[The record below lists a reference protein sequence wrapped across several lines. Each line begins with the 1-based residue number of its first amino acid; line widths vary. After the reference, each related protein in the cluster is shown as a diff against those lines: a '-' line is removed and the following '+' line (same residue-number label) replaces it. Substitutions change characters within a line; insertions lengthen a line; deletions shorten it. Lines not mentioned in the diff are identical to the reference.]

1 MGGPGTANNH
11 RPEPLM
17 LHLTV
22 LHDVIII
29 IIIIMIVIIIIMSQ
43 LSNVVYTQIGSKRK
57 T

>member
-29 IIIIMIVIIIIMSQ
+29 IIIIIMIVIIIIMFTAFKRR
-43 LSNVVYTQIGSKRK
+43 LYTNRQQA
-57 T
+57 

>member
-29 IIIIMIVIIIIMSQ
+29 IIIIMIVIIIIMFTAFKRR
-43 LSNVVYTQIGSKRK
+43 LYTNRQQA
-57 T
+57 